1 MTELLQYRR
10 YALPFRVPMRTAHG
24 PWRERLGVIV
34 RRQDEDGNVGY
45 GEAAPI
51 PGFGAENVDEAIAV
65 LASLGNRVE
74 AERLAEIPAALSCLR
89 QALAA
94 ATPVALDQAE
104 AKKTSPGPDYLPMAA
119 LLPAGRAALE
129 QVGPKSDAGFRTFK
143 WKVGVGD
150 PGDELALLDD
160 LCGALPAG
168 ARLRLDANGAWDRRQ
183 AERWL
188 ERCADRPIEHVEQ
201 PVAPEARG
209 AEDLLLGL
217 AGDYPTPLAL
227 DESLVNQG
235 DIERWLGAGWPGVYV
250 VKPLLLAETAPTLAK
265 LAAAQAKVVFS
276 SALETGIGA
285 RSALRTAFHWAA
297 LMTEKEANKAVTR
310 EGAKESDGA
319 ATSRSP
325 NATGKSRPQPVTAQP
340 QAQAAVRAL
349 GFGVWPLFAD
359 RRFDGPAAAPFVYRD
374 DVERI
379 DPEAIWTALT

>member
-1 MTELLQYRR
+1 MTEFLQYRR

-24 PWRERLGVIV
+24 PWQERAGVIV
-34 RRQDEDGNVGY
+34 RREDAAGKVGY

-51 PGFGAENVDEAIAV
+51 PGFGSERLDDVIAM
-65 LASLGNRVE
+65 LASLGNRVD
-74 AERLAEIPAALSCLR
+74 AERFAAIPAGLACLR
-89 QALAA
+89 QALESAS
-94 ATPVALDQAE
+94 PQAVE
-104 AKKTSPGPDYLPMAA
+104 TAAKKSPAAPAYLPVAA
-119 LLPAGRAALE
+119 LLPAGRMALA
-129 QVGPKSDAGFRTFK
+129 QVAPKADAGFRTFK

-150 PGDELALLDD
+150 IGDELALLDD

-168 ARLRLDANGAWDRRQ
+168 ARLRLDANGAWERRQ

-235 DIERWLGAGWPGVYV
+235 DIERWLGAGWPGVFV
-250 VKPLLLAETAPTLAK
+250 VKPLLLAESEATLAK
-265 LAAAQAKVVFS
+265 LAAAKAKVVFS

-285 RSALRTAFHWAA
+285 RTALRMAFQWAEMTA
-297 LMTEKEANKAVTR
+297 EKAESR
-310 EGAKESDGA
+310 EGAKGQPGA
-319 ATSRSP
+319 AASGSP
-325 NATGKSRPQPVTAQP
+325 DATGRSHPQNSRGQEDRQR
-340 QAQAAVRAL
+340 QAKVRAL
-349 GFGVWPLFAD
+349 GFGVWPLFLD

-379 DPEAIWTALT
+379 DPEVIWTALC

>member
-1 MTELLQYRR
+1 MIQLLQYRR

-24 PWRERLGVIV
+24 PWKERTGVIV
-34 RRQDEDGNVGY
+34 RREDAAGNVGY

-51 PGFGAENVDEAIAV
+51 PGFGPESLDDGMAL
-65 LASLGNRVE
+65 LASLGTRVD
-74 AERLAEIPAALSCLR
+74 AERLAAIPADFPCLR
-89 QALAA
+89 QALEAAIPA
-94 ATPVALDQAE
+94 ATPESASKQVPAA
-104 AKKTSPGPDYLPMAA
+104 PDYLPVAA
-119 LLPAGRAALE
+119 LLPAGRLALE
-129 QVGPKSDAGFRTFK
+129 QIGPKADAGFRTFK

-168 ARLRLDANGAWDRRQ
+168 ARLRLDANGAWERRQ

-201 PVAPEARG
+201 PVAPAARG

-235 DIERWLGAGWPGVYV
+235 DIERWLGLGWPGVFV
-250 VKPLLLAETAPTLAK
+250 VKPMLLAEREATLAK
-265 LAAAQAKVVFS
+265 LAAAGAKVVFS

-285 RSALRTAFHWAA
+285 KSALRMAFRWAE
-297 LMTEKEANKAVTR
+297 MNQSGCV
-310 EGAKESDGA
+310 EGAKEAKQGHGA
-319 ATSRSP
+319 ATSGSP
-325 NATGKSRPQPVTAQP
+325 NATGRSRPQQRASP
-340 QAQAAVRAL
+340 AVRAL
-349 GFGVWPLFAD
+349 GFGVWPLFID

-379 DPEAIWTALT
+379 DPEAIWTALS